1 MGVAIGLDIGGTKIA
16 GAAFNAQ
23 GAELAQM
30 TLPTPTTYAALLE
43 TCHAIVRQLEQ
54 KNGPAHSLGVCAPY
68 ADACSNANM
77 PFLIGQSLAQDLE
90 QIFVRPIGFAN
101 DANCAALA
109 EAREG
114 AGKNHRAVFG
124 LIMGTGIG
132 GGFVL
137 NGQIVAG
144 ANGMCG
150 EIGHLP
156 LPYYE
161 ESDGAR
167 VACGCGQKGCIEKL
181 IAGAALARLYHAHT
195 GREAD
200 ARQIA
205 EQSRQ
210 GEAEA
215 LRVLDHYYT
224 IVAKAMT
231 VLLHSFDPDII
242 TVSGGL
248 NTLPGLYDEVPKR
261 WGRYALSKNPK
272 TKFVPAAF
280 GAMAGLRGAALVG
293 VTSGPTLP

>member
-1 MGVAIGLDIGGTKIA
+1 MNIAIGLDLGGTKIA
-16 GAAFNAQ
+16 GAAFDAQ
-23 GAELAQM
+23 GRELAQL
-30 TLPTPTTYAALLE
+30 TRPTPSTYEALLE
-43 TCHAIVRQLEQ
+43 TCQSIVGQLEQ
-54 KNGPAHSLGVCAPY
+54 KSGQAATLGVCAPY
-68 ADACSNANM
+68 ADASSNANM
-77 PFLIGQSLAQDLE
+77 PFLIGKPLQQDLE
-90 QIFVRPIGFAN
+90 KRFARPVGFAN

-109 EAREG
+109 EAKEG

-132 GGFVL
+132 GGFIL
-137 NGQIVAG
+137 NGQIIAG
-144 ANGMCG
+144 ANGLCG

-167 VACGCGQKGCIEKL
+167 VACGCGQTGCVEKL
-181 IAGAALARLYHAHT
+181 IAGAALARLYRSMT

-205 EQSRQ
+205 EQARN
-210 GEAEA
+210 GDPAA
-215 LRVLDHYYT
+215 LLTLDHYYT

-231 VLLHSFDPDII
+231 VILHSFDPDII

-248 NTLPGLYDEVPKR
+248 NTLPDLYTEVPKR
-261 WGRYALSKNPK
+261 WGRYALNKNPV

-293 VTSGPTLP
+293 QV